1 MRVVGNRPKPKTWSL
16 LGDVKRKPSDYE
28 VVTAK
33 FHSHFRRQPAP
44 FEIDPNAPIN
54 LWYLKHREGSTFQV
68 EDWEGFRDPAKL
80 YYKEYVSLQ
89 HDREGYLDKVIERHE
104 DAHTVETF
112 ERPYVDALARL
123 LVPLRFPLHVLQMC
137 SLYVGQMAPAA
148 FITNPAHFQAAD
160 EMRRIQRIAYT
171 TKLLANAHG
180 DELAQTAAARGP
192 WENDAAWQPMRKLLE
207 ELLIAYDW
215 GEAFAALNLV
225 AKPML
230 DAAINNQL
238 GALAVRNS
246 DDLVSS
252 LLVEFAR
259 DSARSADWS
268 QALVAYAVKNN
279 SELQGVLE
287 GHLATWAPKARDAVA
302 GYAEL
307 FAGAPSGSDPSD
319 VVRAVEIQYAEFL
332 AGCGLG

>member
-28 VVTAK
+28 AVTAK
-33 FHSHFRRQPAP
+33 FHTHFRREPAP

-68 EDWEGFRDPAKL
+68 PDWEGFRDPAKL
-80 YYKEYVSLQ
+80 YYKDYVSLQ

-104 DAHTVETF
+104 DAGTVEGF
-112 ERPYVDALARL
+112 ERPYVEALGRL

-148 FITNPAHFQAAD
+148 FISNPAHFQAGD

-180 DELAQTAAARGP
+180 DEIAQTAAARGP
-192 WENDAAWQPMRKLLE
+192 WESDAAWQPMRKLLE
-207 ELLIAYDW
+207 ELLVAYDW
-215 GEAFAALNLV
+215 GEAFVALNLA

-230 DAAINNQL
+230 DAVINNQL
-238 GALAVRNS
+238 AALAAANG
-246 DDLVSS
+246 DDLVST

-259 DSARSADWS
+259 DSQRSADWS
-268 QALVAYAVKNN
+268 QALAVYAVSNN
-279 SELQGVLE
+279 PDLRQIVED
-287 GHLATWAPKARDAVA
+287 HLAAWQPKARAAVA
-302 GYAEL
+302 AYAEL
-307 FAGAPSGSDPSD
+307 FTVAPNGPDASD
-319 VVRAVEIQYAEFL
+319 VVKAVDTHYASFL
-332 AGCGLG
+332 DGCGLS

>member
-33 FHSHFRRQPAP
+33 FHSHFRREPAP
-44 FEIDPNAPIN
+44 FEIDPNVPIN

-68 EDWEGFRDPAKL
+68 ADWEGFRDPAKL

-104 DAHTVETF
+104 DANSVATF
-112 ERPYVDALARL
+112 EPAYVAALRDAYI
-123 LVPLRFPLHVLQMC
+123 PLRFPLHILQMC

-180 DELAQTAAARGP
+180 GDLAQTPAARGP
-192 WENDAAWQPMRKLLE
+192 WENGAAWQPMRKLLE

-215 GEAFAALNLV
+215 GEAFIALNLV

-230 DAAINNQL
+230 DAAINGQL
-238 GALAVRNS
+238 GALAARNN

-252 LLVEFAR
+252 LLDEFAR
-259 DSARSADWS
+259 DSRRSTDWS
-268 QALVAYAVKNN
+268 QALVVYALTANP
-279 SELQGVLE
+279 ELRGVVDA
-287 GHLATWAPKARDAVA
+287 HLATWQPKARAAVA
-302 GYAEL
+302 AYAEL
-307 FAGAPSGSDPSD
+307 FTAAPNGVDASE
-319 VVRAVEIQYAEFL
+319 VIKAVDAQYGRFL
-332 AGCGLG
+332 DGCGLS

>member
-33 FHSHFRRQPAP
+33 FHSHFRREPAP

-68 EDWEGFRDPAKL
+68 ADWEGFRDPAKL
-80 YYKEYVSLQ
+80 YYKDYVTLQ

-104 DAHTVETF
+104 DANSVASYD
-112 ERPYVDALARL
+112 PAWVSALGEL

-180 DELAQTAAARGP
+180 DELAQTPAARGP
-192 WENDAAWQPMRKLLE
+192 WENGAAWQPMRKLLE

-215 GEAFAALNLV
+215 GEAFIALNLV

-230 DAAINNQL
+230 DAAINNEL
-238 GALAVRNS
+238 GALAARNG
-246 DDLVSS
+246 DDLVST

-268 QALVAYAVKNN
+268 QALAVYAVQNN
-279 SELQGVLE
+279 PELRGVLN
-287 GHLATWAPKARDAVA
+287 GALATWQPKARAAVA
-302 GYAEL
+302 AYAEL
-307 FAGAPSGSDPSD
+307 FTGAPNGVDAGD
-319 VVRAVEIQYAEFL
+319 VVKAIDTQYGAFL
-332 AGCGLG
+332 DGCGLS